1 MSLFSTTPGKLT
13 KEVEQIQEGFVCGRD
28 KEIDF
33 VTFSVKYGC
42 WTYKDTESGWSESE
56 IPTLHVD
63 NDDKGDERITRV
75 SIDTKGSVRWV
86 LAINTEEI
94 EDFWL
99 QGMVLFLQ
107 AYYFLNQYSR
117 HNLILT
123 RKIQCHKYT
132 CLYLQD
138 FSWFVVYILIFNLCL
153 PFILRY

>member
-99 QGMVLFLQ
+99 QGMVLFFTSL
-107 AYYFLNQYSR
+107 L
-117 HNLILT
+117 
-123 RKIQCHKYT
+123 
-132 CLYLQD
+132 
-138 FSWFVVYILIFNLCL
+138 FS
-153 PFILRY
+153 